1 MILYGA
7 SGHAKVVISSLL
19 SCNITITALYDDD
32 KSKQRLMGYDIFY
45 NLDELLKLKDEF
57 IISIGDNLIRKNVAE
72 MLICNFGKAVH
83 SSSIIDDSAM
93 IDEGTVILHNSVIQS
108 SVKIGKHV
116 IVNTSASIDHDCVIE
131 DYSHISPNATLSG
144 NVKIGE
150 GTHIG
155 AAAVI
160 IPNVKVGKW
169 CKIGAGAVIIKDVP
183 DYSVVVG
190 NPGKVIKC
198 LNPFSEKNE

>member
-19 SCNITITALYDDD
+19 SKKIPISAVYDDD
-32 KSKQRLMGYDIFY
+32 KTKKKLLNYTITHD
-45 NLDELLKLKDEF
+45 LDKLFELNDNF
-57 IISIGDNLIRKNVAE
+57 IISIGDNFIRKNVAE
-72 MLICNFGKAVH
+72 MLVCSFGKAVH
-83 SSSIIDDSAM
+83 SSSIIDDSAI
-93 IDEGTVILHNSVIQS
+93 IDEGTVIFHNSVIQS

-144 NVKIGE
+144 NVKVGE
-150 GTHIG
+150 GTHVG
-155 AAAVI
+155 AGAVI
-160 IPNVKVGKW
+160 IPNIEVGKW
-169 CKIGAGAVIIKDVP
+169 CKIGAGAVIIKDIP

-190 NPGKVIKC
+190 NPGKVIKSY
-198 LNPFSEKNE
+198 NPFIK